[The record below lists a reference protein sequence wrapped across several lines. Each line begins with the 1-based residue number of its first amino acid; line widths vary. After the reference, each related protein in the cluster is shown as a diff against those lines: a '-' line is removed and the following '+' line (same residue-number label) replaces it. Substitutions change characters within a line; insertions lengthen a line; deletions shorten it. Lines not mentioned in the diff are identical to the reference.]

1 MNKWLKNLFLV
12 LAIFSFSYYLI
23 LAIVDGYFL
32 GMTLLWV
39 VIGIVCVGLI
49 VLDSKGKFPKVNK
62 FISAFILI
70 LVFIFAGYALF
81 NLSFILSP
89 KDKIYSSTPDYI
101 ILLGGGLKINGTP
114 SNSVQKRI
122 DTAGDLWKNL
132 DSKCKI
138 VVTGGQIYPAPFPES
153 QMLERELEKRG
164 VPVEYVL
171 QDDKALDTIQNL
183 KNSAFL
189 LSESENKPLEEI
201 LNSNIVIV
209 SSEYHLSRALLLA
222 KRLGYK
228 NVFAF
233 GSETANYA
241 ILNSYLR
248 EILAVAKLH
257 LRILL
262 TGEPKTMLKF
272 SN

>member
-1 MNKWLKNLFLV
+1 MNKWLKNLLV
-12 LAIFSFSYYLI
+12 ILAIFSFSYYLI
-23 LAIVDGYFL
+23 LAILDGYFL
-32 GMTLLWV
+32 GITLLWV
-39 VIGIVCVGLI
+39 LIGIVCVGLVI
-49 VLDSKGKFPKVNK
+49 LDSKGKFPKVNK
-62 FISAFILI
+62 VVSSIMLI

-81 NLSFILSP
+81 NLGFILSP
-89 KDKIYSSTPDYI
+89 KDKIFASTPDYI
-101 ILLGGGLKINGTP
+101 ILLGGGLKMNGTP

-122 DTAGDLWKNL
+122 DATATLWKNL

-164 VPVEYVL
+164 IPIEFIL
-171 QDDKALDTIQNL
+171 QDDKSLDTIQNL
-183 KNSAFL
+183 QNSALL
-189 LSESENKPLEEI
+189 LSESENKTLQDILE
-201 LNSNIVIV
+201 SNVVIV
-209 SSEYHLSRALLLA
+209 SSDYHLSRALLLA

-228 NVFAF
+228 NVFVF

-262 TGEPKTMLKF
+262 TGEPSLMNIKI
-272 SN
+272 

>member
-1 MNKWLKNLFLV
+1 MNKWLKNLLV
-12 LAIFSFSYYLI
+12 ILAIFSFSYYLI
-23 LAIVDGYFL
+23 LAILDGYFL
-32 GMTLLWV
+32 GITLLWV
-39 VIGIVCVGLI
+39 VIGIICVGLV

-62 FISAFILI
+62 AISSIILI
-70 LVFIFAGYALF
+70 LVFLFAGYALF
-81 NLSFILSP
+81 NLGFILLP
-89 KDKIYSSTPDYI
+89 KDKIYTSTPDYI
-101 ILLGGGLKINGTP
+101 ILLGGGLKANGTP
-114 SNSVQKRI
+114 SNSVQIRI
-122 DTAGDLWKNL
+122 DTASILWKNF
-132 DSKCKI
+132 DKKCKI

-164 VPVEYVL
+164 VPVEFIL

-183 KNSAFL
+183 KNSALL
-189 LSESENKPLEEI
+189 LSESENKSLEEI

-228 NVFAF
+228 NVFGF
-233 GSETANYA
+233 GSEIANYA
-241 ILNSYLR
+241 IVNSYLR

-262 TGEPKTMLKF
+262 TGEPKGMLEV

>member
-1 MNKWLKNLFLV
+1 MNKWLKNLLV
-12 LAIFSFSYYLI
+12 ILAIFSFSYYLI

-32 GMTLLWV
+32 GITLLWV
-39 VIGIVCVGLI
+39 LIGIICVGLV

-62 FISAFILI
+62 AISSIILI
-70 LVFIFAGYALF
+70 LVFLFAGYALF
-81 NLSFILSP
+81 NLGFILLP
-89 KDKIYSSTPDYI
+89 KEKIQADKIDYI
-101 ILLGGGLKINGTP
+101 ILLGGGLKSNGTP
-114 SNSVQKRI
+114 SNSVKIRI
-122 DTAGDLWKNL
+122 DTASILWKNF
-132 DSKCKI
+132 DKKCKV

-164 VPVEYVL
+164 VPVEFIL

-183 KNSAFL
+183 KNSVIL
-189 LSESENKPLEEI
+189 LSEKENKSLEEI

-209 SSEYHLSRALLLA
+209 SSDYHLSRSLWIA

-228 NVFAF
+228 NVFGF

-257 LRILL
+257 LRILF
-262 TGEPKTMLKF
+262 TGEPKGLELL
-272 SN
+272 SE

>member
-1 MNKWLKNLFLV
+1 MNKWLKNLLAI

-32 GMTLLWV
+32 GITLLWV
-39 VIGIVCVGLI
+39 LIGIICVGLV

-62 FISAFILI
+62 AISTIILI
-70 LVFIFAGYALF
+70 LVFLFAGYALF
-81 NLSFILSP
+81 NLGFILLP
-89 KDKIYSSTPDYI
+89 KEKIQADKIDYI
-101 ILLGGGLKINGTP
+101 ILLGGGLKANGTP
-114 SNSVQKRI
+114 SNSVKIRI
-122 DTAGDLWKNL
+122 DTASILWKNF
-132 DSKCKI
+132 DKKCKV

-164 VPVEYVL
+164 VPVEFIL

-183 KNSAFL
+183 KNAAIL
-189 LSESENKPLEEI
+189 LSEKENKSLEEI

-209 SSEYHLSRALLLA
+209 SSDYHLSRSLWIA

-228 NVFAF
+228 NVFGF

-257 LRILL
+257 LRILF
-262 TGEPKTMLKF
+262 TGEPKLL
-272 SN
+272 

>member
-1 MNKWLKNLFLV
+1 MNKWLKNLLVV

-32 GMTLLWV
+32 GITLLWI
-39 VIGIVCVGLI
+39 VIGIICVGLV

-62 FISAFILI
+62 AISSIILI
-70 LVFIFAGYALF
+70 LVFLFTGYALF
-81 NLSFILSP
+81 NLGFILTP
-89 KDKIYSSTPDYI
+89 KDKIFTSTPDYI
-101 ILLGGGLKINGTP
+101 ILLGGGLKSNGTP
-114 SNSVQKRI
+114 SNSVQIRI
-122 DTAGDLWKNL
+122 DTASTLWKNF
-132 DSKCKI
+132 DKKCKV

-164 VPVEYVL
+164 VPVEFIL

-183 KNSAFL
+183 KNSAIL
-189 LSESENKPLEEI
+189 LSEKENKSLEEI

-209 SSEYHLSRALLLA
+209 SSDYHLSRVLLLA

-228 NVFAF
+228 NVFGF

-257 LRILL
+257 LRILF
-262 TGEPKTMLKF
+262 TGEPRLL
-272 SN
+272 

>member
-1 MNKWLKNLFLV
+1 MNKGLKKLLV
-12 LAIFSFSYYLI
+12 ILAIFSFSYYLI
-23 LAIVDGYFL
+23 LAILDGYFL

-39 VIGIVCVGLI
+39 LIGIICVGLV
-49 VLDSKGKFPKVNK
+49 VLDAKGKFPKVNK
-62 FISAFILI
+62 VVSSIMLT
-70 LVFIFAGYALF
+70 LVFLFAGYALF
-81 NLSFILSP
+81 NLGFILLP
-89 KDKIYSSTPDYI
+89 KDKIFTSTPDYI
-101 ILLGGGLKINGTP
+101 ILLGGGLKSNGTP
-114 SNSVQKRI
+114 SNSVQVRI
-122 DTAGDLWKNL
+122 DTASVLWKNF
-132 DSKCKI
+132 DNKCKI
-138 VVTGGQIYPAPFPES
+138 VVTGGQIFPAPFPES

-164 VPVEYVL
+164 VPVEFIL

-183 KNSAFL
+183 RNSVFL
-189 LSESENKPLEEI
+189 LSESENKTLEEI

-209 SSEYHLSRALLLA
+209 SSEYHLSRALFLA

-228 NVFAF
+228 NVFGF

-257 LRILL
+257 FRILL
-262 TGEPKTMLKF
+262 TGEPKWMLEV

>member
-1 MNKWLKNLFLV
+1 MNKWLKNLLV
-12 LAIFSFSYYLI
+12 ILAIFSFSYYLI
-23 LAIVDGYFL
+23 LAILDGYFL
-32 GMTLLWV
+32 GITLLWV
-39 VIGIVCVGLI
+39 LIGIICVGLV

-62 FISAFILI
+62 AISSIILI
-70 LVFIFAGYALF
+70 LVFLFAGYALF
-81 NLSFILSP
+81 NLGFILLP
-89 KDKIYSSTPDYI
+89 KDKIYTSTPDYI
-101 ILLGGGLKINGTP
+101 ILLGGGLKANGTP
-114 SNSVQKRI
+114 SNSVQIRI
-122 DTAGDLWKNL
+122 DTASILWKNF
-132 DSKCKI
+132 DNKCKI

-164 VPVEYVL
+164 VPVEFIL

-183 KNSAFL
+183 KNSALL
-189 LSESENKPLEEI
+189 LSESENKSLEEI

-228 NVFAF
+228 NVFGF
-233 GSETANYA
+233 GSEIANYA
-241 ILNSYLR
+241 IVNSYLR

-262 TGEPKTMLKF
+262 TGEPKGMKI
-272 SN
+272 SE